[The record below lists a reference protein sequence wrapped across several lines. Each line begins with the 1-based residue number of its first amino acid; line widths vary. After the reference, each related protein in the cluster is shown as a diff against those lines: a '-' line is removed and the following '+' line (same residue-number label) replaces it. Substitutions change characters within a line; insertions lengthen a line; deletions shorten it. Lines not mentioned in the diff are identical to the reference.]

1 VAVSLKLK
9 KKEKKKRELFIHNI
23 PTIVCAIALSV
34 ISTSMAKIVSYIHTY
49 KHTYIQ
55 TQGGG

>member
-1 VAVSLKLK
+1 VAVSLKLG
-9 KKEKKKRELFIHNI
+9 KKEKKKRELFIYNI

-34 ISTSMAKIVSYIHTY
+34 ISTSMAKIVSYIHTN
-49 KHTYIQ
+49 IQ